1 MASDGNSNLVVEEL
15 LGKKSQNIAIGY
27 QSTLGLMECE
37 DVDHDVALNE
47 EVAKLKFDMMLIDI
61 FPLSS
66 CLTFMALRH
75 NVPFMTAPPAI
86 DMEMMRV
93 PALPSFSPGPLM
105 TYSDSMS
112 FTERLHNTLFAIV
125 LSVPA
130 IGPFVATKDVS
141 LVKKYSKDPG
151 VVSWKD
157 VVSKSEL
164 YFVSRGHILEYP
176 MPLNPNVINIECLSC
191 KPAKPSSKDVEAMI
205 GEAKGIIVVSFGSL
219 VDEFPEYVA
228 KKFLKAFSTREEVI
242 FWRYRRELPGPVPAN
257 VKVMKWL
264 PQNDLLAHPKT
275 KLFVTHSGNNGQ
287 YEAVYHGVPMLA
299 FPLFA
304 EQPHNAYRMVHHGY
318 GLMSD
323 LRTFTSEEV
332 VEKMAEIINN
342 PSYKEKVVKAGKIL
356 KSMPMDPRQTSVFWI
371 EHVLEF
377 GGDYLRSY
385 GAKMPWYSY
394 YMIDILLFFELMMV
408 VLFGLCIAICSFLV
422 KRLCAS
428 KPKEKRN

>member
-1 MASDGNSNLVVEEL
+1 MVKDL
-15 LGKKSQNIAIGY
+15 LENKPPIEGLSY
-27 QSTLGLMECE
+27 PSTVAAMECE

-61 FPLSS
+61 FPLSY

-75 NVPFMTAPPAI
+75 SVPFMTAPPAI
-86 DMEMMRV
+86 YMELMRV
-93 PALPSFSPGPLM
+93 PALPSFSPELFT
-105 TYSDSMS
+105 TYSDNMS
-112 FTERLHNTLFAIV
+112 FKERLHNTLVAIM

-130 IGPFVATKDVS
+130 IDPFVATKDVS
-141 LVKKYSKDPG
+141 LVMKYSKDPS
-151 VVSWKD
+151 VVSWRD

-191 KPAKPSSKDVEAMI
+191 KPANPLSQDVEAMI

-219 VDEFPEYVA
+219 VDEFPEYIA
-228 KKFLKAFSTREEVI
+228 KRFLKAFSTREEII
-242 FWRYRRELPGPVPAN
+242 FWRYKRELPGPVPAN

-275 KLFVTHSGNNGQ
+275 KLFITHSGNNGQ

-304 EQPHNAYRMVHHGY
+304 EQPHNAYRMMHHGY
-318 GLMSD
+318 GLISD

-332 VEKMAEIINN
+332 VEKMAEIIDN

-377 GGDYLRSY
+377 GGEHLRSY
-385 GAKMPWYSY
+385 GAKMPWYSF
-394 YMIDILLFFELMMV
+394 YMIDILLFFELVIV
-408 VLFGLCIAICSFLV
+408 VLSGLCIALCFFLV
-422 KRLCAS
+422 KRFSAS